1 MPHFPPT
8 PKRQVDKKKKKKKVI
23 PNLCYLIVLFH
34 LVWQKQVLYSIHP
47 KTKENKTT
55 KKYFSL
61 SLSLALYLSIYLPL
75 SFFKTVGCVSNAYL
89 PVLCAM
95 TIELNAE
102 RFITILDSAA
112 FRTDSTN
119 PKFKTVFFSFSLF
132 LSALYHYYYY
142 YYYYVLR
149 CFSVRPSDAVDFS
162 STIFFVLDSSF
173 ESKKFSHFS
182 FSSSHPFLILRLLIL
197 NIIRLQRF

>member
-1 MPHFPPT
+1 MLFDCVVPSRLT
-8 PKRQVDKKKKKKKVI
+8 KASTI
-23 PNLCYLIVLFH
+23 P
-34 LVWQKQVLYSIHP
+34 YSIHP

-119 PKFKTVFFSFSLF
+119 PKFKTVFFFF
-132 LSALYHYYYY
+132 LSLSLCSLSLLLLLCPALFF
-142 YYYYVLR
+142 R
-149 CFSVRPSDAVDFS
+149 
-162 STIFFVLDSSF
+162 STI
-173 ESKKFSHFS
+173 
-182 FSSSHPFLILRLLIL
+182 R
-197 NIIRLQRF
+197 RG

>member
-1 MPHFPPT
+1 MLFDCVVPSRLT
-8 PKRQVDKKKKKKKVI
+8 KASTI
-23 PNLCYLIVLFH
+23 P
-34 LVWQKQVLYSIHP
+34 YSIHP

-119 PKFKTVFFSFSLF
+119 PKFKTVFFFF
-132 LSALYHYYYY
+132 LSLSLCSLSLLLLLCPALFF
-142 YYYYVLR
+142 R
-149 CFSVRPSDAVDFS
+149 
-162 STIFFVLDSSF
+162 STIRRGWFLFNYILCARFIFRIQEIFSFFFFVLSSL
-173 ESKKFSHFS
+173 
-182 FSSSHPFLILRLLIL
+182 SHPSAPYIKYNKTSKIL
-197 NIIRLQRF
+197 NKINNN

>member
-1 MPHFPPT
+1 MLFDCVVPSRLT
-8 PKRQVDKKKKKKKVI
+8 KASTI
-23 PNLCYLIVLFH
+23 P
-34 LVWQKQVLYSIHP
+34 YSIHP

-142 YYYYVLR
+142 YYVLR

-182 FSSSHPFLILRLLIL
+182 FSSSHPFLILRLIIL

>member
-1 MPHFPPT
+1 MLFDCVVPSRLT
-8 PKRQVDKKKKKKKVI
+8 KASTI
-23 PNLCYLIVLFH
+23 P
-34 LVWQKQVLYSIHP
+34 YSIHP

-119 PKFKTVFFSFSLF
+119 PKFKTVFFFF
-132 LSALYHYYYY
+132 LSLSLCSLSLLLLLCPALFFRSYPTRLISLQLYSLCSIH
-142 YYYYVLR
+142 LSNPR
-149 CFSVRPSDAVDFS
+149 NFLIFLFRPLIPFS
-162 STIFFVLDSSF
+162 SFGSLY
-173 ESKKFSHFS
+173 
-182 FSSSHPFLILRLLIL
+182 
-197 NIIRLQRF
+197 